1 MDTIDLLTYLPE
13 FHPLFEGLGCF
24 GLFFFAEKD
33 HLISP
38 HGCKYFN
45 NSKENEILYSFSQ
58 YGACTKSQ
66 TNKMIFLM
74 NFTTEVR
81 RKEGSH

>member
-1 MDTIDLLTYLPE
+1 MDTIDLLTHLPE
-13 FHPLFEGLGCF
+13 FHPLFEELGCF

-45 NSKENEILYSFSQ
+45 NSKENEILYSFS
-58 YGACTKSQ
+58 
-66 TNKMIFLM
+66 
-74 NFTTEVR
+74 
-81 RKEGSH
+81 